1 MIRILFFIP
10 GLSEGGAEK
19 VMRSLVNHM
28 DQEQFEIT
36 VQTIDQ
42 YDPSQFLAK
51 GIRYKA
57 INRCKTRWGRKL
69 FSYWFRL
76 CAELNLAYR
85 FFVKDDYDIEV
96 AYLETAA
103 TKVIAQSTNKDAVKI
118 VWVHCDL
125 SKKEGIQ
132 EARDKIRS
140 QYEKF
145 DRIVCVSEDVRAGFH
160 KVFGPEFDTTAMKN
174 VIDDAEILEKS
185 KEPIEWN
192 GRTGVVQLM
201 AVGRL
206 SPEKGYLH
214 LIRSCKKLKNN
225 NARFHLTI
233 LGEGPER
240 ERLMR
245 YIDESGLKEHV
256 TLQGAVANPY
266 SWMKRADVII
276 CSSQYEGLST
286 VVQEAIILGKPVI
299 TTPCGGMKD
308 LLGESEYGLIVESDE
323 DGLYRGLYKI
333 INCEDLRLAY
343 AGKAQARRSVFS
355 KSAVINS
362 TQGLFVSLLH
372 QKCEGRKT

>member
-1 MIRILFFIP
+1 
-10 GLSEGGAEK
+10 
-19 VMRSLVNHM
+19 MRSLVNHM

-42 YDPSQFLAK
+42 YDPSQFLAN

-69 FSYWFRL
+69 FAYWFRL

-103 TKVIAQSTNKDAVKI
+103 TKIIAQSTNKDAVKI
-118 VWVHCDL
+118 AWVHCDL

-214 LIRSCKKLKNN
+214 LIRSCEKLKNN

-240 ERLMR
+240 QKIEE
-245 YIDESGLKEHV
+245 YINQNSLNNTVKLLGYQE
-256 TLQGAVANPY
+256 NPY
-266 SWMKRADVII
+266 KYLKQADVYVCASYIEGYSTAVTEAVII
-276 CSSQYEGLST
+276 GLP
-286 VVQEAIILGKPVI
+286 II
-299 TTPCGGMKD
+299 TTKCSGMDEILQEGK
-308 LLGESEYGLIVESDE
+308 YGLIVENNE
-323 DGLYRGLYKI
+323 EELYKGI
-333 INCEDLRLAY
+333 KKMILTEEIRNRYEKL
-343 AGKAQARRSVFS
+343 S
-355 KSAVINS
+355 K
-362 TQGLFVSLLH
+362 
-372 QKCEGRKT
+372 ERKEHFMIENQLKDVEEIFDIC